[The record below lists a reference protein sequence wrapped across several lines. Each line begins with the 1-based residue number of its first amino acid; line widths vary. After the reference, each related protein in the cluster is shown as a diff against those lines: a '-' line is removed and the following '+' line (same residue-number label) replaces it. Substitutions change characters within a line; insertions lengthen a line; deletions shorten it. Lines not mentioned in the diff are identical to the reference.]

1 MVNRR
6 QILNGLTILGILCC
20 IELAIVYYQ
29 ANYNPYAFPSFCNI
43 NGFVD
48 CDGVAQTS
56 KAVFLGVPL
65 TYWGLFL
72 YMFVLMLL
80 HVDKLKKYKFLWFLN
95 VFKNPLSYIS
105 VLGVVSFLISIT
117 LACISI
123 FQIKKICLLC
133 FVTYFINLAI
143 GIISTDF
150 SNGGLL
156 KSIKDSFFDFIEG
169 VKNYTKPFIIA
180 MLIIASF
187 LTYTTCEMP
196 FASKKQSIKHYM
208 FMKKNPY
215 KTSGNVLG
223 NPSGKYIVHLYTDFK
238 CPVCF
243 SYNIMLQKLVKENNE
258 IMIYHHNLPLDIKYN
273 KYLTRQIHDGS
284 GEMAKYAIA
293 AENQGKYWD
302 MANELFENPPENYN
316 DVINI
321 AKKIN
326 LNLEQFE
333 KDIVSKETDLKL
345 SVEIDSAIKR
355 GVDGTPTI
363 IVEDNLYYGAKPYY
377 ELKRIIIKK

>member
-123 FQIKKICLLC
+123 FQIKKICLL
-133 FVTYFINLAI
+133 
-143 GIISTDF
+143 
-150 SNGGLL
+150 
-156 KSIKDSFFDFIEG
+156 
-169 VKNYTKPFIIA
+169 
-180 MLIIASF
+180 
-187 LTYTTCEMP
+187 
-196 FASKKQSIKHYM
+196 
-208 FMKKNPY
+208 
-215 KTSGNVLG
+215 
-223 NPSGKYIVHLYTDFK
+223 
-238 CPVCF
+238 
-243 SYNIMLQKLVKENNE
+243 
-258 IMIYHHNLPLDIKYN
+258 
-273 KYLTRQIHDGS
+273 
-284 GEMAKYAIA
+284 
-293 AENQGKYWD
+293 
-302 MANELFENPPENYN
+302 
-316 DVINI
+316 
-321 AKKIN
+321 
-326 LNLEQFE
+326 
-333 KDIVSKETDLKL
+333 
-345 SVEIDSAIKR
+345 
-355 GVDGTPTI
+355 
-363 IVEDNLYYGAKPYY
+363 
-377 ELKRIIIKK
+377 